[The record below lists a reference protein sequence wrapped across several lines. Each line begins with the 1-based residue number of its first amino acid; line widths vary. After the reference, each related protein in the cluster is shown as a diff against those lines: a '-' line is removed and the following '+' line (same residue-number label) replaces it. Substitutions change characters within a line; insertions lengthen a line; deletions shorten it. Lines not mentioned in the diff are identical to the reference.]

1 MTSSL
6 GSRTRSGEISPQV
19 RPNTSTSWRPFTS
32 QLRLQF
38 SRHRGFLVLSD
49 RITFAP
55 HLDATTP
62 GRLTPAPSCR
72 DTTQRSEHSYLTG
85 HVYLEVQCASSSSP
99 PAPSRLPAALCASR
113 DTEPEPQHWATHT
126 SHTVDPEPED
136 VDHSVIKR
144 IIKDVLHIIIQ
155 IYKTDSRHET
165 VCEEFITQ
173 LVTDFNTV
181 SWFVWFVSK
190 HSDCWTS
197 GGKQVYQSKLHLNKY
212 TFIFWVSAE
221 LKTWVSHII

>member
-6 GSRTRSGEISPQV
+6 GSRTRPGEISPQV

-99 PAPSRLPAALCASR
+99 PAPSRLSAALCASR

-173 LVTDFNTV
+173 LVMILTLWAGLCGLSLNTLTAGRV
-181 SWFVWFVSK
+181 EGSRCISPN
-190 HSDCWTS
+190 C
-197 GGKQVYQSKLHLNKY
+197 
-212 TFIFWVSAE
+212 I
-221 LKTWVSHII
+221 